1 MSYIETTVSDVIAD
15 GETTAERLIVLL
27 KNKLT
32 ELSSRFTLENDVL
45 MLDGKYRFVL
55 TSSGANVIEIEVY
68 YGENK
73 LMPVGYETVS
83 LTTSSGSYSGN
94 VRVVPIVL
102 ALNDNVLSIKFKNYY
117 MISTSTFVLD
127 MLFFTADN
135 TDLFSYAYSTA
146 TSGAG
151 YAINGN
157 IFDSAAGE
165 RKYTAATRLPYVV
178 SADGTTKEIIESK
191 ILLSGRQ
198 KAFEVKNDMLDCSTL
213 VGNQKYPTKEKE
225 YYALNNNTLIPV

>member
-55 TSSGANVIEIEVY
+55 TSSSNITIRMELY

-73 LMPVGYETVS
+73 LMPAGSETVS
-83 LTTSSGSYSGN
+83 LPTSAGSYSGS
-94 VRVVPIVL
+94 VRSVPIVL
-102 ALNDNVLSIKFKNYY
+102 ALNDNVLSIKFRDYY
-117 MISTSTFVLD
+117 STASSLFTLD
-127 MLFFTADN
+127 MLFFTANN
-135 TDLFSYAYSTA
+135 TDFFSYAYDSS
-146 TSGAG
+146 TSGAP
-151 YAINGN
+151 YAINQN
-157 IFDSAAGE
+157 ICASAEGM
-165 RKYTAATRLPYVV
+165 RRYTVCTRLPYVN
-178 SADGTTKEIIESK
+178 STDGVEREVIASK
-191 ILLSGRQ
+191 VLILNNQ
-198 KAFEVKNDMLDCSTL
+198 KVFEVKNDMLDCSTL

>member
-1 MSYIETTVSDVIAD
+1 MSYIETTVSDVIAED
-15 GETTAERLIVLL
+15 ETTAERLIVLL

-55 TSSGANVIEIEVY
+55 TSSGANGIEIEVY

-73 LMPVGYETVS
+73 LMPVGSETVS
-83 LTTSSGSYSGN
+83 LTTSTGIYIGN

-102 ALNDNVLSIKFKNYY
+102 ALNDNVFSIKFKNYD
-117 MISTSTFVLD
+117 MISTFALD

-135 TDLFSYAYSTA
+135 TDLFSYAYN
-146 TSGAG
+146 TSGAP
-151 YAINGN
+151 YAINRN
-157 IFDSAAGE
+157 ICASAEGA
-165 RKYTAATRLPYVV
+165 RKYTVCTRLPY
-178 SADGTTKEIIESK
+178 AYGTDSSEKEIIASK
-191 ILLSGRQ
+191 VLILNNQ
-198 KAFEVKNDMLDCSTL
+198 KVFEVKNDMLDCSTL

>member
-1 MSYIETTVSDVIAD
+1 MSYIETTVSDVIAG

-55 TSSGANVIEIEVY
+55 TSSGVNVIKIEVY

-73 LMPVGYETVS
+73 LMPAGSETVS
-83 LTTSSGSYSGN
+83 LTTSSGNYSGI

-102 ALNDNVLSIKFKNYY
+102 ALNDNVLSIKFKNYN
-117 MISTSTFVLD
+117 MISTFALD
-127 MLFFTADN
+127 MLFFTADG
-135 TDLFSYAYSTA
+135 TDFFSYAYSS
-146 TSGAG
+146 SGAS
-151 YAINGN
+151 YAINQN
-157 IFDSAAGE
+157 ICASAEGM
-165 RKYTAATRLPYVV
+165 RKYTVCTRLPYVN
-178 SADGTTKEIIESK
+178 STDGVEREVIASK
-191 ILLSGRQ
+191 VLILNNQ
-198 KAFEVKNDMLDCSTL
+198 KVFEVKNDMLDCSTL
-213 VGNQKYPTKEKE
+213 VGNQKYPTGEKE

>member
-55 TSSGANVIEIEVY
+55 TSSGANGIEIEVY

-83 LTTSSGSYSGN
+83 LTTSTGIYIGS
-94 VRVVPIVL
+94 VRSVPIVL
-102 ALNDNVLSIKFKNYY
+102 ALNDNVFSIKFKNYD
-117 MISTSTFVLD
+117 MISTFALD
-127 MLFFTADN
+127 MLFFTADG
-135 TDLFSYAYSTA
+135 TDFFSYAYST
-146 TSGAG
+146 SGAP
-151 YAINGN
+151 YAINRN
-157 IFDSAAGE
+157 IFDSAEGA
-165 RKYTAATRLPYVV
+165 RKYTVCTRLPY
-178 SADGTTKEIIESK
+178 AYGTDSSEKEIIASK
-191 ILLSGRQ
+191 VLILNNQ
-198 KAFEVKNDMLDCSTL
+198 KVFEVKNDMLDCSTL
-213 VGNQKYPTKEKE
+213 VGNQKYPTGEKE

>member
-55 TSSGANVIEIEVY
+55 TSSGANGIEIEVY

-83 LTTSSGSYSGN
+83 LTTSTGIYIGN

-102 ALNDNVLSIKFKNYY
+102 ALNDNVLSIKFKNYD
-117 MISTSTFVLD
+117 MISTFALD
-127 MLFFTADN
+127 MLFFTADG
-135 TDLFSYAYSTA
+135 TDFFSYAYSS
-146 TSGAG
+146 SGAP
-151 YAINGN
+151 YAINRN
-157 IFDSAAGE
+157 ICASAEGA
-165 RKYTAATRLPYVV
+165 RKYTVCTRLPY
-178 SADGTTKEIIESK
+178 AYGTDSSEKEIIASK
-191 ILLSGRQ
+191 VLILNNQ
-198 KAFEVKNDMLDCSTL
+198 KVFEVKNDMLDCSTL
-213 VGNQKYPTKEKE
+213 VGNQKYPTGEKE

>member
-55 TSSGANVIEIEVY
+55 TSSGANGIEIEVY

-83 LTTSSGSYSGN
+83 LTTSTGIYIGS
-94 VRVVPIVL
+94 VRSVPIVL
-102 ALNDNVLSIKFKNYY
+102 ALNDNVLSIKFKNYD
-117 MISTSTFVLD
+117 MISTFALD

-135 TDLFSYAYSTA
+135 TDLFSYAYST
-146 TSGAG
+146 SGAP
-151 YAINGN
+151 YAINQN
-157 IFDSAAGE
+157 ICASAEGM
-165 RKYTAATRLPYVV
+165 RKYTVCTRLPY
-178 SADGTTKEIIESK
+178 AYGTDSSEKEIIASK
-191 ILLSGRQ
+191 VLILNNQ
-198 KAFEVKNDMLDCSTL
+198 KVFEVKNDMLDCSTL
-213 VGNQKYPTKEKE
+213 VGNQKYPTGEKE

>member
-55 TSSGANVIEIEVY
+55 TSSGANGIEIEVY

-73 LMPVGYETVS
+73 LMPAGSETVS
-83 LTTSSGSYSGN
+83 LTTSTGSYSGS

-102 ALNDNVLSIKFKNYY
+102 ALNDNVLSIKFKNYD
-117 MISTSTFVLD
+117 MISTFALD

-135 TDLFSYAYSTA
+135 TDLFSYAYNS
-146 TSGAG
+146 SGAS
-151 YAINGN
+151 YAINRN
-157 IFDSAAGE
+157 ICASAEGA
-165 RKYTAATRLPYVV
+165 RKYTVCTRLPYVN
-178 SADGTTKEIIESK
+178 STDSNEKEIIASK
-191 ILLSGRQ
+191 VLILNNQ
-198 KAFEVKNDMLDCSTL
+198 KVFEVKNDMLDCSTL
-213 VGNQKYPTKEKE
+213 VGNQKYPTGEKE

>member
-45 MLDGKYRFVL
+45 MLDGKYRCVL
-55 TSSGANVIEIEVY
+55 TSSGANGIEIEVY

-83 LTTSSGSYSGN
+83 LTTSTGIYIGN

-102 ALNDNVLSIKFKNYY
+102 ALNDNVFSIKFKNYD
-117 MISTSTFVLD
+117 MISTFALD
-127 MLFFTADN
+127 MLFFTADG
-135 TDLFSYAYSTA
+135 TDFFSYAYSS
-146 TSGAG
+146 SGAP
-151 YAINGN
+151 YAINRN
-157 IFDSAAGE
+157 ICASAEGA
-165 RKYTAATRLPYVV
+165 RKYTVCTRLPY
-178 SADGTTKEIIESK
+178 AYGTDSSEKEIIASK
-191 ILLSGRQ
+191 VLILNNQ
-198 KAFEVKNDMLDCSTL
+198 KVFEVKNDMLDCSTL
-213 VGNQKYPTKEKE
+213 VGNQKYPTGEKE

>member
-55 TSSGANVIEIEVY
+55 TSSGANGIEIEVY

-83 LTTSSGSYSGN
+83 LTTSTGIYIGN

-102 ALNDNVLSIKFKNYY
+102 ALNDNVFSIKFKNYD
-117 MISTSTFVLD
+117 MISTFALD
-127 MLFFTADN
+127 MLFFTADG
-135 TDLFSYAYSTA
+135 TDFFSYAYSS
-146 TSGAG
+146 SGAP
-151 YAINGN
+151 YAINRN
-157 IFDSAAGE
+157 ICASAEGA
-165 RKYTAATRLPYVV
+165 RKYTVCTRLPY
-178 SADGTTKEIIESK
+178 AYGTDSSEKEIIASK
-191 ILLSGRQ
+191 VLILNNQ
-198 KAFEVKNDMLDCSTL
+198 KVFEVKNDMLDCSTL
-213 VGNQKYPTKEKE
+213 VGNQKYPTGEKE

>member
-1 MSYIETTVSDVIAD
+1 MSYIETTVSDVIAA
-15 GETTAERLIVLL
+15 GESTAERLIAAL

-55 TSSGANVIEIEVY
+55 TSPHANFIEIEVY

-83 LTTSSGSYSGN
+83 LITSTGSDSGN

-102 ALNDNVLSIKFKNYY
+102 ALNDNVLSIKFKNYD
-117 MISTSTFVLD
+117 MISSLFTLD
-127 MLFFTADN
+127 MLFFTANN
-135 TDLFSYAYSTA
+135 TDFFSYAYNPS
-146 TSGAG
+146 TSGAP
-151 YAINGN
+151 YAINRN
-157 IFDSAAGE
+157 IFDSAEGA
-165 RKYTAATRLPYVV
+165 RKYTVCTRLPYVN
-178 SADGTTKEIIESK
+178 STDGVEREVIASK
-191 ILLSGRQ
+191 VLILNNQ
-198 KAFEVKNDMLDCSTL
+198 KVFEVKNDMLDCSTL
-213 VGNQKYPTKEKE
+213 VGNQKYPTGEKE

>member
-55 TSSGANVIEIEVY
+55 TSSGANGIEIEVY

-83 LTTSSGSYSGN
+83 LTTSTGIYIGS
-94 VRVVPIVL
+94 VRSVPIVL
-102 ALNDNVLSIKFKNYY
+102 ALNDNVFSIKFKNYD
-117 MISTSTFVLD
+117 MISTFALD
-127 MLFFTADN
+127 MLFFTADG
-135 TDLFSYAYSTA
+135 TDFFSYAYST
-146 TSGAG
+146 SGAP
-151 YAINGN
+151 YAINRN
-157 IFDSAAGE
+157 IFDSAEGA
-165 RKYTAATRLPYVV
+165 RKYTVCTRLPYVN
-178 SADGTTKEIIESK
+178 STDGVEREVIASK
-191 ILLSGRQ
+191 VLILNNQ
-198 KAFEVKNDMLDCSTL
+198 KVFEVKNDMLDCSTL
-213 VGNQKYPTKEKE
+213 VGNQKYPTGEKE

>member
-15 GETTAERLIVLL
+15 SESTAERLIAAL

-55 TSSGANVIEIEVY
+55 TSSGANTIRMELY

-73 LMPVGYETVS
+73 LMPAGSETVS
-83 LTTSSGSYSGN
+83 LTTSNGDYSGI

-102 ALNDNVLSIKFKNYY
+102 ALNDNVFSIKFRNYN
-117 MISTSTFVLD
+117 MTNPTFALD
-127 MLFFTADN
+127 MLFFTANN
-135 TDLFSYAYSTA
+135 TDFFSYAYGIT
-146 TSGAG
+146 TSGAP
-151 YAINGN
+151 YAINQN
-157 IFDSAAGE
+157 ICASAEGM
-165 RKYTAATRLPYVV
+165 RKYTVCTRLPY
-178 SADGTTKEIIESK
+178 AYGTDSSEKEIIASK
-191 ILLSGRQ
+191 VLILNNQ
-198 KAFEVKNDMLDCSTL
+198 KVFEVKNDMLDCSTL
-213 VGNQKYPTKEKE
+213 VGNQKYPTGEKE

>member
-55 TSSGANVIEIEVY
+55 TSSGANGIEIEVY

-83 LTTSSGSYSGN
+83 LTTSTGIYIGS
-94 VRVVPIVL
+94 VRSVPIVL
-102 ALNDNVLSIKFKNYY
+102 ALNDNVLSIKFKNYD
-117 MISTSTFVLD
+117 MISTFALD

-135 TDLFSYAYSTA
+135 TDLFSYAYST
-146 TSGAG
+146 SGAP
-151 YAINGN
+151 YAINQN
-157 IFDSAAGE
+157 ICASAEGM
-165 RKYTAATRLPYVV
+165 RKYTVCTRLPY
-178 SADGTTKEIIESK
+178 AYGTDSSEKEIIASK
-191 ILLSGRQ
+191 VLILNNQ
-198 KAFEVKNDMLDCSTL
+198 KVFEVKNDMLDCSTL
-213 VGNQKYPTKEKE
+213 VGNQKYPNGEKE